1 MATQAPTLSPV
12 KITLERWLQDKA
24 EAAGVDFNSLADEAG
39 MTRNKL
45 TICIKHPERA
55 TLQEVRGL
63 AEVLELDWY
72 DDLVAKWGFGKCRIT
87 LDEADTTLHTEG
99 AQLGRVQHAA

>member
-1 MATQAPTLSPV
+1 MATKAPTLSPV

-24 EAAGVDFNSLADEAG
+24 EAASVDFNSLADKAG

-63 AEVLELDWY
+63 ANVLELDWY
-72 DDLVAKWGFGKCRIT
+72 DDLVTKWGFGKSRIT
-87 LDEADTTLHTEG
+87 LDEADSTLHNEG